1 MRARWSVW
9 LGLAVAAVFSLA
21 TVGGCV
27 ARPGSGSADS
37 ATAHPAGF
45 GSGTDQF
52 TLVALPTYRLVASQG
67 LLDSPSR
74 LLAVQVRL
82 EGTGSASYAFTP
94 DDLTIALPD
103 GTQAR
108 IFDHPRATL
117 LLQRALVA
125 DADMSYLLRPEHQP
139 GGFGTFSAEA
149 LSSMVQ
155 QHLLG
160 PGTFGPGQPLQGYV
174 VIDTGQPMMTLDGA
188 AFAVVAHRIGDDLPA
203 RYAYQLAT
211 VPAGTVGTP

>member
-1 MRARWSVW
+1 M
-9 LGLAVAAVFSLA
+9 GLAVATSLA
-21 TVGGCV
+21 LAVLSGCISR
-27 ARPGSGSADS
+27 AGTGRTG
-37 ATAHPAGF
+37 ATTTQPAGF

-52 TLVALPTYRLVASQG
+52 SLVALPAYRLVASEG

-74 LLAVQVRL
+74 LLAVQVRI
-82 EGTGSASYAFTP
+82 EATGSASYSFTL

-108 IFDHPRATL
+108 IFDRPRATL
-117 LLQRALVA
+117 LLQRGLVA
-125 DADMSYLLRPEHQP
+125 DADMSYLLRPDHQP
-139 GGFGTFSAEA
+139 GGFGTFSAKA
-149 LSSMVQ
+149 LSDMVQ

-160 PGTFGPGQPLQGYV
+160 PGTFAPGQPLQGYI

-188 AFAVVAHRIGDDLPA
+188 AFAVVAHRIGDDVPA

-211 VPAGTVGTP
+211 APAGGSGGTP